1 MSYIGKAPGVGV
13 RNRYYFTATGGET
26 SISGTDDASNT
37 LAFSDGKYVDVTL
50 NGVTL
55 VAGTDYDTATAN
67 TIDNLTALTAGD
79 VVEVVV
85 YDVFSI
91 AAAVPPTGGT
101 FTGLVQFDDQII
113 IPRGT
118 TAQRPASPVAGSVRF
133 NTTEQRYEGY
143 DGTAWVYLSDAPS
156 VSIEYLVI
164 AGGGGGAGGYGNGN
178 GTGGAG
184 AGGYRSSIAGETS
197 GGGASSE
204 PVLSVTPGTPY
215 TITVGAGGAGGT
227 GTTSGSTSNYG
238 SSGSDST
245 ISSIISAGGGY
256 GASALQG
263 AGGTGGSGGGGGAS
277 NVGGPGATSQGF
289 GGGQGDGGSAFRGG
303 GGGGASASGAAGSA
317 SGNGGNGLA
326 SSVTGV
332 SVTRAGGGGGGV
344 YWVNAGPGAGGA
356 GGGGAGGAGTSTTAT
371 AGSGGAGA
379 VNTGSGGG
387 SGGSGAGGSL
397 GGNGGAG
404 GSGVIILKVP
414 AGFSASFSAGVS
426 QTSAT
431 VGSFTVYTITAAGA
445 SDTVTFS

>member
-26 SISGTDDASNT
+26 SLSGTDDASNT

-133 NTTEQRYEGY
+133 NTSANAYEGY
-143 DGTAWVYLSDAPS
+143 DGAGWVYLSD
-156 VSIEYLVI
+156 VTLNIEHLIVAGGGGGGAGFTI
-164 AGGGGGAGGYGNGN
+164 WAVGGGGGAGGAIEQTSSFGL
-178 GTGGAG
+178 GTA
-184 AGGYRSSIAGETS
+184 
-197 GGGASSE
+197 
-204 PVLSVTPGTPY
+204 Y
-215 TITVGAGGAGGT
+215 TITVGAGGAAGVW
-227 GTTSGSTSNYG
+227 SGSASNPDVPGGNGANSVFSTSMAIG
-238 SSGSDST
+238 GGGGGAWQSSG
-245 ISSIISAGGGY
+245 
-256 GASALQG
+256 ASNAKS
-263 AGGTGGSGGGGGAS
+263 GGSGGGSGNSSGLRDPGAGTAGQGNDGGTGIAYTGNSTSGGGGGGGYSSAGAS
-277 NVGGPGATSQGF
+277 ATNSNA
-289 GGGQGDGGSAFRGG
+289 GDGGAGLTSSLTGSSLVYAAGGGGGGSNTTVPGSGVSGVSGNGGNTQGGVLPTAGTSNRGG
-303 GGGGASASGAAGSA
+303 GGGGGSSTNSTAYNGA
-317 SGNGGNGLA
+317 
-326 SSVTGV
+326 
-332 SVTRAGGGGGGV
+332 
-344 YWVNAGPGAGGA
+344 
-356 GGGGAGGAGTSTTAT
+356 
-371 AGSGGAGA
+371 
-379 VNTGSGGG
+379 
-387 SGGSGAGGSL
+387 
-397 GGNGGAG
+397 AG

-426 QTSAT
+426 QTSTT
-431 VGSFTVYTITAAGA
+431 VGTDTVYTITAAGA